1 MQSECGC
8 VLVQVLLDERR
19 VVRLVSQLPVRRHDA
34 CVEGDIARGELRPRE
49 PYGVRDGL
57 TVHLVRTHPTPP
69 FL

>member
-1 MQSECGC
+1 MQSERRR
-8 VLVQVLLDERR
+8 VLVQVPLDERR
-19 VVRLVSQLPVRRHDA
+19 VVPVFSQLPVRRHDA
-34 CVEGDIARGELRPRE
+34 CVEGDIAGGELRPRE